1 MAKERAAVVRSVGFA
16 TNTLSRPAAGFVGTL
31 QMTDTTQTTGNQFVD
46 SHCHID
52 GLEFDADREEVIAR
66 AHDARVTT
74 MLNVGTGDPH
84 SGVFE
89 RAVELAE
96 KHPSIYAAIGVH
108 PHDAKLFDEA
118 AEQRLVSLVR
128 QSKRVIAWGE
138 IGLDYHYDHS
148 PREKQREVFRR
159 QLWLARAHNLPVV
172 IHSREA
178 DDDTIIILREELTAY
193 ARGGVLHCFGG
204 SLAMARAAIELGFFI
219 SFAGNLTFK
228 KAEDLRDVAR
238 QLPLE
243 RLLIETDCPYLT
255 PVPFRGKRNEPA
267 RVIETAR
274 CLAKIHGKEVD
285 EIGLVTSDNFVKL
298 FQV

>member
-1 MAKERAAVVRSVGFA
+1 
-16 TNTLSRPAAGFVGTL
+16 
-31 QMTDTTQTTGNQFVD
+31 MTFID

-52 GLEFDADREEVIAR
+52 GPEYDPDREEVIDR
-66 AHDARVTT
+66 AQAAGVTT
-74 MLNVGTGDPH
+74 MLNVGTGDPG
-84 SGVFE
+84 SGAFE

-96 KHPSIYAAIGVH
+96 KNEGIYAAIGVH
-108 PHDAKLFDEA
+108 PHDAKLFDTA
-118 AEQRLVSLVR
+118 AEQRLLNLAR

-148 PREKQREVFRR
+148 PRDIQREVFRR
-159 QLWLARAHNLPVV
+159 QLRLARAEDLPVV

-178 DDDTIIILREELTAY
+178 DDETIAILREELNDHPRA
-193 ARGGVLHCFGG
+193 GVLHCFGG
-204 SLAMARAAIELGFFI
+204 SLAMATAAMELGFYI

-238 QLPLE
+238 ELPLE

-267 RVIETAR
+267 RVVETAG
-274 CLAKIHGKEVD
+274 CLASLHGRELE
-285 EIGLVTSDNFVKL
+285 EIGRITSENFAKL
-298 FQV
+298 FGVRGQA